1 MEQQTLNLRKQI
13 VLDLA
18 KRNGLPDGQKA
29 QVVLCI
35 DRSGS
40 MQSLY
45 SNGTVQKIIDRI
57 VPIAMAFDDN
67 SAFEMYVFDNKVI
80 KHPREV
86 TLNNYLN
93 VVNKEMS
100 HYGWGGTNYAPPI
113 KQILK
118 DYVGGEIKPQQNQE
132 VGFFKKLFGT
142 PKQEQV
148 LNTNKP
154 LQTPV
159 YVIFIT
165 DGENYD
171 KYEAEIAITEASK
184 YGIFFQFV
192 GIGRES
198 FRFLSKLDNLSGRF
212 IDNANFFK
220 VADPNTETDE
230 TLYSLLLNEF
240 PSWVQLAKQKQL
252 IY

>member
-1 MEQQTLNLRKQI
+1 MSQELLNLRKQI
-13 VLDLA
+13 VLNLA
-18 KRNGLPDGQKA
+18 KSNGIENQKA

-45 SNGTVQKIIDRI
+45 NNGTVQKIIDRV
-57 VPIAMAFDDN
+57 VPIAMQFDDN
-67 SAFEMYVFDNKVI
+67 QAFEMYVFDDNVI
-80 KHPREV
+80 KHPNEV
-86 TLNNYLN
+86 TLSNYSN

-100 HYGWGGTNYAPPI
+100 HYRWGGTNYAPPI

-118 DYVGGEIKPQQNQE
+118 DYVGVEVKQQTQD

-142 PKQEQV
+142 PKQESV
-148 LNTNKP
+148 LNTTKT

-165 DGENYD
+165 DGENFD
-171 KYEAEIAITEASK
+171 KEEARQAIIESSK
-184 YGIFFQFV
+184 YGIFYQFV
-192 GIGRES
+192 GIGNEQ
-198 FRFLSKLDNLSGRF
+198 FRFLNELDTLSGRF

-220 VADPNTETDE
+220 VSNPNTITDE
-230 TLYSLLLNEF
+230 ELYSLLLAEF
-240 PSWVQLAKQKQL
+240 PSWIGLAKQNNL
-252 IY
+252 I